1 MPLTDSTAIDV
12 LWICLS
18 VFLVLVAL
26 GLTWLLVRL
35 GGTVGRLTSF
45 LGGLE
50 TEVLPVINKVGGTV
64 DRVNQQLDKLDQVT
78 DSAVDAAD
86 AVDTAVRAVTMAVT
100 KPVQKISGFVTGV
113 AHGAADFKVHR
124 DWRSAADAGREAAA
138 CREHDIAEELSH
150 DEQEG

>member
-1 MPLTDSTAIDV
+1 MPLADFTAIDV

-26 GLTWLLVRL
+26 GLTWVLVRL

-45 LGGLE
+45 LEGLE

-86 AVDTAVRAVTMAVT
+86 AVDTAVRAVTMAIT

-124 DWRSAADAGREAAA
+124 DWRNAADAGREAAA
-138 CREHDIAEELSH
+138 RREQDIADELSP
-150 DEQEG
+150 DEQAS

>member
-1 MPLTDSTAIDV
+1 MPLADFTAIDV

-18 VFLVLVAL
+18 VFLVLIAV

-35 GGTVGRLTSF
+35 GGTVGRLTS
-45 LGGLE
+45 LLEGLE
-50 TEVLPVINKVGGTV
+50 TEVLPVISRVGGTV

-86 AVDTAVRAVTMAVT
+86 AVDTAVRAATMAIT
-100 KPVQKISGFVTGV
+100 RPVQKISGFVAGV

-124 DWRSAADAGREAAA
+124 EWRSAADAGREAAA
-138 CREHDIAEELSH
+138 RRERDIAEELSR
-150 DEQEG
+150 DQPAS

>member
-1 MPLTDSTAIDV
+1 MPLADLTAIDV

-18 VFLVLVAL
+18 VFLVFIAL

-35 GGTVGRLTSF
+35 GGTVGRLTS
-45 LGGLE
+45 LLKGLE
-50 TEVLPVINKVGGTV
+50 TEALPVINKVGGTV

-86 AVDTAVRAVTMAVT
+86 AVDTAVRAATMAIT
-100 KPVQKISGFVTGV
+100 RPVQKISGFVAGV

-124 DWRSAADAGREAAA
+124 EWRSAADAGREAAA
-138 CREHDIAEELSH
+138 RRERDIAEELSR
-150 DEQEG
+150 DQAG

>member
-1 MPLTDSTAIDV
+1 MPLADLTAIDV

-18 VFLVLVAL
+18 VFLVFIAL

-35 GGTVGRLTSF
+35 GGTVGRLTS
-45 LGGLE
+45 LLKGLE
-50 TEVLPVINKVGGTV
+50 TEALPVINKVGGTV

-86 AVDTAVRAVTMAVT
+86 AVDTAVRAATMAIT
-100 KPVQKISGFVTGV
+100 RPVQKISGFVAGV

-124 DWRSAADAGREAAA
+124 EWRSAADAGREAAA
-138 CREHDIAEELSH
+138 RRERDIAEELSR
-150 DEQEG
+150 DQPAS